1 MTYLLKII
9 KTYYLLFFSLLFI
22 QLLLIKSENFCPFK
36 EDEDLIKYYV
46 KGVIPNNNISQAIKN
61 FKNEFIHCIN
71 GYSLSTYIIK
81 DINDYFYQ
89 NSGIFIGSSIDLGKL
104 TEDFINSTPLKKETK
119 AKLLKVSG
127 KFGEEA
133 ELLYNSSEG
142 YFTLSEN
149 EIDIINEE
157 VYTYYLSELKNSFV
171 NEKIKSYTLEM
182 CLLTFFVKFYKLDS
196 FLSEARNYVAS
207 EQYYMLSFYFLN
219 IKNDK
224 YIQNKIWSLLALSST
239 TITFYYHHIGFYM
252 DSQTFDEAYRENI
265 RTWMKNF
272 IAFSRNKDN
281 FYTIGNITGII
292 SSGDSK
298 IYRYDT
304 FNNIL
309 DDYSFRYYFDE
320 KIDKGIKN
328 FEKEKILEF
337 NNSLFNGRYYQRH
350 LIIFLNEIPWTI
362 NKFKLDYF
370 YNKGIQVTIMFKS
383 KDLQDYQRMAQ
394 LFDDKFNLVPF
405 YYYEDL
411 IKDNNYS
418 LIMNSQISFYIEP
431 FKYDDEVIEI
441 KNIGMRKRDN
451 IQTFKIIYKRNYTND
466 NITDDNDN
474 DLDFYYFHVSL
485 IYNNEKDIQ
494 SNHNNNANVTFYVS
508 HKYPYTDVR
517 NYDGINYCLNDTVSS
532 DYKKS
537 PFINFEDK
545 IENDEYFYITIIG
558 TDIYYSLRIELLKYS
573 DSVNYT
579 ESNGVFGILLVQ
591 SMTTESIATFSEK
604 CIQKKCQIDFFSLMK
619 YYTSGLHLNDNEKS
633 ESNEDLF
640 NQIFDLNM
648 FECLYKNYYCPF
660 FNLDQKGTTLF
671 GYGPYLG
678 YGINLPTYTEND
690 FFKEFTPLNLINKL
704 FPFLLTN
711 YNSSRPQ
718 KTLEN
723 NNVIVTYEELLLLNQ
738 NYLKMI
744 LQQVRRLNNF
754 DSLPLNIKLSLFLR
768 AVELGSVNIKY
779 VDELHNGQYYK
790 YLTTLME
797 SATTRNTTFETLN
810 FQMLLIQATTISK
823 LKKCLLSIVVG
834 KPLLYS
840 TLFQDLV
847 KKFED
852 YRIGLSYYDEEKGEV
867 ILAQYFTE
875 ENSEVIKAINS
886 ITEESTISKME
897 DKIDVNLVLK
907 QQYSLLKYF
916 DYGIKKCIII
926 VSTHSNDTYS
936 YNFNKPETAL
946 LENLYD
952 LGVNIFDY
960 SDRINF
966 FNDDFKFDETKENSY
981 NFFNTKK
988 NEYIQYVPY
997 IRYSDMADNYL
1008 TLFNI
1013 INKYPIPINKIK
1025 NIYLDLHANE
1035 EIIFEFNLEKEARRL
1050 MNNNLFEKYN
1060 QLRLTFDNTDLEI
1073 FASRKTPFP
1082 NNYSFENNYTI
1093 DKDNNQIS
1101 YDLKDL
1107 FQDQHN
1113 SKLYIM
1119 IKSQRLVDNL
1129 YLDIEIC
1136 EDEKGECMRESFYF
1150 KFYLA
1155 FLCVG
1160 ILIFF
1165 YGVYICFC
1173 EITFKKESNIFDMK

>member
-1 MTYLLKII
+1 
-9 KTYYLLFFSLLFI
+9 
-22 QLLLIKSENFCPFK
+22 
-36 EDEDLIKYYV
+36 
-46 KGVIPNNNISQAIKN
+46 
-61 FKNEFIHCIN
+61 
-71 GYSLSTYIIK
+71 
-81 DINDYFYQ
+81 
-89 NSGIFIGSSIDLGKL
+89 
-104 TEDFINSTPLKKETK
+104 
-119 AKLLKVSG
+119 
-127 KFGEEA
+127 
-133 ELLYNSSEG
+133 
-142 YFTLSEN
+142 
-149 EIDIINEE
+149 
-157 VYTYYLSELKNSFV
+157 
-171 NEKIKSYTLEM
+171 
-182 CLLTFFVKFYKLDS
+182 
-196 FLSEARNYVAS
+196 
-207 EQYYMLSFYFLN
+207 
-219 IKNDK
+219 
-224 YIQNKIWSLLALSST
+224 
-239 TITFYYHHIGFYM
+239 
-252 DSQTFDEAYRENI
+252 
-265 RTWMKNF
+265 MKNF

-281 FYTIGNITGII
+281 YYTIGNITGII
-292 SSGDSK
+292 SSGGNK

-309 DDYSFRYYFDE
+309 EDYSFKYYFDE
-320 KIDKGIKN
+320 NIEKGIKN

-337 NNSLFNGRYYQRH
+337 NNNLFNGRYYQRH
-350 LIIFLNEIPWTI
+350 LIIFLNEIPWTT
-362 NKFKLDYF
+362 NKLKLNYF
-370 YNKGIQVTIMFKS
+370 YNKGIHVTIMFKS
-383 KDLQDYQRMAQ
+383 KFLQEYQKMVQ

-411 IKDNNYS
+411 VKDNNYS

-431 FKYDDEVIEI
+431 FKYDDKVIEI

-466 NITDDNDN
+466 NITDDND
-474 DLDFYYFHVSL
+474 LDFYYFHISL
-485 IYNNEKDIQ
+485 IYINERDIQ
-494 SNHNNNANVTFYVS
+494 RNHNNNANVTFYVS

-517 NYDGINYCLNDTVSS
+517 NYDVINYCLNDTVSS
-532 DYKKS
+532 DYNKS
-537 PFINFEDK
+537 PFINFVDTK
-545 IENDEYFYITIIG
+545 ENDEYFYITIIG

-573 DSVNYT
+573 DTPNYT
-579 ESNGVFGILLVQ
+579 ESNGVFGILQVQ

-619 YYTSGLHLNDNEKS
+619 YYTSGLHLGDNEKS
-633 ESNEDLF
+633 GNNEDLF
-640 NQIFDLNM
+640 NQMFDLNM

-678 YGINLPTYTEND
+678 YGITLPSYTEND
-690 FFKEFTPLNLINKL
+690 FFKEFTPLYLINKL

-711 YNSSRPQ
+711 YNASRPQ
-718 KTLEN
+718 ETLKN
-723 NNVIVTYEELLLLNQ
+723 NNVIVTYEELILLNQ
-738 NYLKMI
+738 NYLKII
-744 LQQVRRLNNF
+744 LQNMKGISNYDL
-754 DSLPLNIKLSLFLR
+754 LPLNIKLSLFLR
-768 AVELGSVNIKY
+768 AVEIGSTNIKHI
-779 VDELHNGQYYK
+779 DELHNGQYYK
-790 YLTTLME
+790 YLTPLME

-840 TLFQDLV
+840 NYFQELV

-852 YRIGLSYYDEEKGEV
+852 YRIGLSYYDEEKDEV

-875 ENSEVIKAINS
+875 ENIEVIKAINS
-886 ITEESTISKME
+886 TIKESEISKMKN
-897 DKIDVNLVLK
+897 KIDINLVLK

-926 VSTHSNDTYS
+926 ISTHSNDTFS
-936 YNFNKPETAL
+936 YNFNKPETEL

-966 FNDDFKFDETKENSY
+966 FSDNFNYEEKKENSY

-997 IRYSDMADNYL
+997 IKYSDMAENYL
-1008 TLFNI
+1008 SLFNI

-1035 EIIFEFNLEKEARRL
+1035 EIIFEFNLEKEVRRL
-1050 MNNNLFEKYN
+1050 MKNGLFDIYS
-1060 QLRLTFDNTDLEI
+1060 QLRFTFDNTNLEI

-1093 DKDNNQIS
+1093 DNDNNQIS
-1101 YDLKDL
+1101 YDLNNL
-1107 FQDQHN
+1107 IQDQQF
-1113 SKLYIM
+1113 SKLYMM

-1129 YLDIEIC
+1129 YLDLEIC
-1136 EDEKGECMRESFYF
+1136 DIEKGECMRRSFYF

-1160 ILIFF
+1160 ILISF